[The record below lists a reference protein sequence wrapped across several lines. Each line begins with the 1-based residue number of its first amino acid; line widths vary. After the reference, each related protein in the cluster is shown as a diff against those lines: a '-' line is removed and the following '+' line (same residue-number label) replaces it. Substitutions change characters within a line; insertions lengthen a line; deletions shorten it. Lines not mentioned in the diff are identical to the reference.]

1 MYAQTNYMLAKT
13 IMADRQAEAN
23 RARLLKGD
31 RFAEG
36 KPVEIRGR
44 ATSSPRLLGH
54 LIGLKHALGGRFGA
68 TASAA
73 PAR

>member
-23 RARLLKGD
+23 RARLVKGD

-36 KPVEIRGR
+36 RTVEVRGS
-44 ATSSPRLLGH
+44 TSSPRLLGH
-54 LIGLKHALGGRFGA
+54 LIGLKHALSGRFGA

>member
-31 RFAEG
+31 PFDQG
-36 KPVEIRGR
+36 KAVELHGR
-44 ATSSPRLLGH
+44 ATTSPRLLGR
-54 LIGLKHALGGRFGA
+54 LIGLKHALGGRVGA
-68 TASAA
+68 AASAA